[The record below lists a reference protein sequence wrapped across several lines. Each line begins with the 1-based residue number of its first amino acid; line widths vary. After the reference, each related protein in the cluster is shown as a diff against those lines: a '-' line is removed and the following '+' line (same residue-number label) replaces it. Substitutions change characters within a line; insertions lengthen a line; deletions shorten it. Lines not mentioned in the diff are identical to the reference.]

1 MGSRGRRSR
10 AEQETKDTRS
20 ALVRTE
26 RPPPPQELTGEYARE
41 WKEIVDALPGDRL
54 TREKEPLLV
63 ALCRHRVALRHIGQ
77 IIDKL
82 EAQKQLDV
90 ERYDTALNMQIRE
103 SRIIASLSVRL
114 GFGDSTARPKK
125 DGLAGRKP
133 WHFQPESEPETQ

>member
-1 MGSRGRRSR
+1 MSTGS
-10 AEQETKDTRS
+10 AI
-20 ALVRTE
+20 VRTD
-26 RPPPPQELTGEYARE
+26 RTPPPVELAGEYARE
-41 WKEIVDALPGDRL
+41 WTEIVDALPADRV

-77 IIDKL
+77 IIDDL
-82 EAQKQLDV
+82 ESGKPLDV

-125 DGLAGRKP
+125 NGLAGRKP
-133 WHFQPESEPETQ
+133 WHFKPDPSESDTNK